1 MTAVSP
7 DKLTLK
13 KAGELVILARRS
25 LPETRSSSPDFSDHE
40 SSSDESLNNDQ
51 ERDLFRHKSVLVS
64 QPPIKHREL
73 SNSIKSK
80 PTQDKQTVENI
91 EDSRNECNDVEADIQ
106 GHSSV
111 KDELK
116 RFKTFAGHEII
127 KRYAGEK
134 IKAGL
139 RVVRNDKKG
148 GSSKDEPNILGTIK
162 AVEISGKKVDVLWDD
177 ADGIVKCKTGRED
190 AFELLLFDN
199 SLAGSKHT
207 LPGVLCESC
216 QANPLRGIRWKCLNC
231 DFYNLCTVCYMKD
244 KHDISHIF
252 RRIQNEDAKGVEMPP
267 RLDIQKTGKR
277 YAKGILPKALVRLR
291 GKHKKVWKV
300 AGYCKSEND
309 TLELKIKRDEA
320 ILQTKISELICKKGR
335 TVKYYPDHLP
345 TVGKVAFG
353 HLEVYFKDKNMKK
366 KIQVDIWCMT
376 KREEKKF
383 YTPSLFLIFAN
394 HEGYNE
400 EDNTVLLEDVIEF
413 SKKTLLPCYIVHQRL
428 LFYRGSTTAVVIHY
442 KTGYDIIK
450 ELVKRGYSN
459 FERGEM
465 ISEDESEID
474 YFKRMAENVLGEK
487 VLPVVISL
495 RNGGFIETVLSS
507 AEKMQ
512 FPIVQIEK
520 TSKAVSVLTSLTF
533 EEDES
538 QYKATTHI
546 TTLNKPWSAKKSKSF
561 YIQLKKENTDNLDEI
576 STIADIPSQIDL
588 DILVCY
594 LLIGASMASHDD
606 ADMYGEDTDMYDNA
620 LAMYLLKKGQWRIP
634 KEFINKY
641 FGLQSFRYIYE
652 DNVTT
657 EMGIL
662 SELRKIPCL
671 VDVPSKWITEERKR
685 AGFRLYGL
693 IFYALLQNKYYTGA
707 KQFIETG
714 FVRIH
719 QILVGSAI
727 LEDVANDWRTSHF
740 QRKTLQKLQ
749 KAFTERAIQITGCM
763 YDERK
768 KKEQKAT
775 VDNNNKEK
783 AVKELGDP
791 VFHVGRILLNHGC
804 LGDAIQHENKTF
816 MNSRTVVKILN
827 RMWYGK
833 PELSFKQVA
842 LFILLALSHIFIMPL
857 LMVTMEKKPLRW
869 FYKKY
874 KLPFMKVLIQMI
886 GYLSLLTGYAYMLLF
901 NIGEDFSYTDYFLIG
916 WMANFCLHETKQVLV
931 SVARK
936 RFENYANDW
945 WNRLDWVLMITFT
958 CGMLLKFGENSI
970 SNDAG
975 KIFLVVTFILLC
987 IRILNMF
994 SMSEFVGPKL
1004 IIIQKMFKDTYAF
1017 MTIMIVIMISFNVS
1031 YYSLLYPNSE
1041 LSWSGIE
1048 NIMKNGFWMLFG
1060 EFDPESDTLREP
1072 DCTFDKTAYT
1082 NGVLE
1087 RCPETLGVYLSPYVR
1102 AIYGLIAIVLMLN
1115 LLIAIYSDTFSKVH
1129 EESEFYWSQLQNDF
1143 LEEYMLK
1150 TIFPVHLQIF
1160 AIPAFLLHLI
1170 GWMCFY
1176 SYNRIRGKHIK
1187 ETNDGNYVGKLNAS
1201 PMFVRVFIYNTNFD
1215 LLLAATKEVEQ
1226 RCVMKSRGKINVME
1240 EDKMEDLQKQIA
1252 NMSRKLEKL
1261 NEKTN
1266 RKNGKEEQKPVE
1278 NEDKNFGETS
1288 NKIKKTYEKEQKDQ
1302 IENLNKNFRALK
1314 DETTQE
1320 NVKMMKR
1327 LTQIDDSLNRIE
1339 QMIQRLSP
1347 DEKFQYQEPMFEKD
1361 DNAETEDAILM
1372 IPERTLIRN
1381 DTKED

>member
-1 MTAVSP
+1 MGARFSNELYTTGNNILNTSIVPHKVLVLLHILLPLRGEIEYDRIKRMTSVSP
-7 DKLTLK
+7 EKLTLK

-25 LPETRSSSPDFSDHE
+25 FPDTRSSSPDFSDHE

-51 ERDLFRHKSVLVS
+51 ERDLFRQNSVLVS
-64 QPPIKHREL
+64 QPPIKHRKL
-73 SNSIKSK
+73 SNSSKSK

-91 EDSRNECNDVEADIQ
+91 EDSTKYNDEEADIQ

-111 KDELK
+111 KDELHK
-116 RFKTFAGHEII
+116 FRTFAGHEII

-139 RVVRNDKKG
+139 RVVKTDNDG
-148 GSSKDEPNILGTIK
+148 GQSKETPNRLGTIK

-177 ADGIVKCKTGRED
+177 DDVIEACSTGRD
-190 AFELLLFDN
+190 DKFELLLFDN
-199 SLAGSKHT
+199 SLTGAKHT

-216 QANPLRGIRWKCLNC
+216 QANPLRGIRWKCLSC

-244 KHDISHIF
+244 KHDVSHIF

-277 YAKGILPKALVRLR
+277 YAKGILPKTRVRMR

-300 AGYCKSEND
+300 TGYCKSEND
-309 TLELKIKRDEA
+309 TLDLEIKRDDER
-320 ILQTKISELICKKGR
+320 IKKRINELKCKKGR

-353 HLEVYFKDKNMKK
+353 HLEVYFKDKSMKK

-400 EDNTVLLEDVIEF
+400 EDNAVLLEDVIEF
-413 SKKTLLPCYIVHQRL
+413 SKKTMLPCYVVCQRL

-442 KTGYDIIK
+442 KTDYNIIK

-474 YFKRMAENVLGEK
+474 YFKRMTENVLGEK

-533 EEDES
+533 EEEES

-576 STIADIPSQIDL
+576 STIADIPCQTEL

-606 ADMYGEDTDMYDNA
+606 ADMYGKDTDMYDNA

-657 EMGIL
+657 DKGIW
-662 SELRKIPCL
+662 SKLRKIPCL
-671 VDVPSKWITEERKR
+671 VNVPPKWIAEERKR

-693 IFYALLQNKYYTGA
+693 IFYALLQNQYYTGA

-727 LEDVANDWRTSHF
+727 LQDVADDWRTSHF

-768 KKEQKAT
+768 KKEQKVT
-775 VDNNNKEK
+775 VDNTNKEK
-783 AVKELGDP
+783 PVKELGDP

-804 LGDAIQHENKTF
+804 LGDAIEHQNKTF

-833 PELSFKQVA
+833 PELSLKQ
-842 LFILLALSHIFIMPL
+842 
-857 LMVTMEKKPLRW
+857 
-869 FYKKY
+869 
-874 KLPFMKVLIQMI
+874 I
-886 GYLSLLTGYAYMLLF
+886 GYLSLLIGYAYMLLF
-901 NIGEDFSYTDYFLIG
+901 NIGEDFSYTDYFIIG
-916 WMANFCLHETKQVLV
+916 WMANFWLHETKQVLV
-931 SVARK
+931 AVVRH

-958 CGMLLKFGENSI
+958 CGMVLKFGKNSV

-994 SMSEFVGPKL
+994 SISEFVGPKL

-1041 LSWSGIE
+1041 LSWSEIE
-1048 NIMKNGFWMLFG
+1048 NIMKNGFWMLIG
-1060 EFDPESDTLREP
+1060 DFDPESDILREP
-1072 DCTFDKTAYT
+1072 DCTFNKTAYT
-1082 NGVLE
+1082 NGVLG
-1087 RCPETLGVYLSPYVR
+1087 RCPETLGVYLSP
-1102 AIYGLIAIVLMLN
+1102 
-1115 LLIAIYSDTFSKVH
+1115 DTFAKVH

-1170 GWMCFY
+1170 GWVCFC
-1176 SYNRIRGKHIK
+1176 SYNRIRGNYSK
-1187 ETNDGNYVGKLNAS
+1187 ETSDGNYVGKLNAS

-1240 EDKMEDLQKQIA
+1240 EDKMEDLQRQIA
-1252 NMSRKLEKL
+1252 NMNRKLEKI

-1266 RKNGKEEQKPVE
+1266 RKNEKEEQKQVE
-1278 NEDKNFGETS
+1278 IEDKNLGETS
-1288 NKIKKTYEKEQKDQ
+1288 NKIKKTYDTKQKDQ
-1302 IENLNKNFRALK
+1302 IENLNQNFRELK
-1314 DETTQE
+1314 DETTKE
-1320 NVKMMKR
+1320 NVKMMKK
-1327 LTQIDDSLNRIE
+1327 LSQIDVSLNRIE
-1339 QMIQRLSP
+1339 KMIKQISP
-1347 DEKFQYQEPMFEKD
+1347 EEKFQYLDPMFEND
-1361 DNAETEDAILM
+1361 DNDETEDATLM
-1372 IPERTLIRN
+1372 IPERTLPRN

>member
-7 DKLTLK
+7 EKLTLK
-13 KAGELVILARRS
+13 KAGELVTLARRS
-25 LPETRSSSPDFSDHE
+25 FPETRSSSPDFSDHE

-51 ERDLFRHKSVLVS
+51 ERDLFRQKSVLVS
-64 QPPIKHREL
+64 QPPIKHKDL
-73 SNSIKSK
+73 SNSSKSK
-80 PTQDKQTVENI
+80 PTQDKQTAENI
-91 EDSRNECNDVEADIQ
+91 EDSRKYNDEEADIQ

-111 KDELK
+111 KDELQK
-116 RFKTFAGHEII
+116 FRTFAGHEII

-139 RVVRNDKKG
+139 RVVRTDKDG
-148 GSSKDEPNILGTIK
+148 ESSKDEPNCIGTIK

-177 ADGIVKCKTGRED
+177 ADRIDECETGRGDE
-190 AFELLLFDN
+190 FELLLFDN
-199 SLAGSKHT
+199 SLTGAKHT

-244 KHDISHIF
+244 KHDVSHIF

-267 RLDIQKTGKR
+267 RLDIQKTGKM

-413 SKKTLLPCYIVHQRL
+413 SKKTLLPCYVVHQRL

-442 KTGYDIIK
+442 KTGYDII
-450 ELVKRGYSN
+450 KRGYSN

-520 TSKAVSVLTSLTF
+520 TSKAASVLTSLTF

-588 DILVCY
+588 DIL
-594 LLIGASMASHDD
+594 
-606 ADMYGEDTDMYDNA
+606 GEDTDMYDNA
-620 LAMYLLKKGQWRIP
+620 LAMYLLKKGQWRTP

-671 VDVPSKWITEERKR
+671 VDVPSKWITE
-685 AGFRLYGL
+685 A
-693 IFYALLQNKYYTGA
+693 
-707 KQFIETG
+707 
-714 FVRIH
+714 
-719 QILVGSAI
+719 S
-727 LEDVANDWRTSHF
+727 S
-740 QRKTLQKLQ
+740 
-749 KAFTERAIQITGCM
+749 
-763 YDERK
+763 
-768 KKEQKAT
+768 
-775 VDNNNKEK
+775 
-783 AVKELGDP
+783 
-791 VFHVGRILLNHGC
+791 
-804 LGDAIQHENKTF
+804 
-816 MNSRTVVKILN
+816 
-827 RMWYGK
+827 
-833 PELSFKQVA
+833 
-842 LFILLALSHIFIMPL
+842 
-857 LMVTMEKKPLRW
+857 
-869 FYKKY
+869 
-874 KLPFMKVLIQMI
+874 
-886 GYLSLLTGYAYMLLF
+886 
-901 NIGEDFSYTDYFLIG
+901 
-916 WMANFCLHETKQVLV
+916 V
-931 SVARK
+931 SVTK
-936 RFENYANDW
+936 GKCKKNWKQQNQ
-945 WNRLDWVLMITFT
+945 NPSVPST
-958 CGMLLKFGENSI
+958 CSKKNNS
-970 SNDAG
+970 
-975 KIFLVVTFILLC
+975 
-987 IRILNMF
+987 
-994 SMSEFVGPKL
+994 
-1004 IIIQKMFKDTYAF
+1004 
-1017 MTIMIVIMISFNVS
+1017 
-1031 YYSLLYPNSE
+1031 
-1041 LSWSGIE
+1041 
-1048 NIMKNGFWMLFG
+1048 
-1060 EFDPESDTLREP
+1060 
-1072 DCTFDKTAYT
+1072 
-1082 NGVLE
+1082 
-1087 RCPETLGVYLSPYVR
+1087 
-1102 AIYGLIAIVLMLN
+1102 
-1115 LLIAIYSDTFSKVH
+1115 
-1129 EESEFYWSQLQNDF
+1129 
-1143 LEEYMLK
+1143 
-1150 TIFPVHLQIF
+1150 
-1160 AIPAFLLHLI
+1160 
-1170 GWMCFY
+1170 
-1176 SYNRIRGKHIK
+1176 
-1187 ETNDGNYVGKLNAS
+1187 
-1201 PMFVRVFIYNTNFD
+1201 
-1215 LLLAATKEVEQ
+1215 
-1226 RCVMKSRGKINVME
+1226 
-1240 EDKMEDLQKQIA
+1240 
-1252 NMSRKLEKL
+1252 
-1261 NEKTN
+1261 
-1266 RKNGKEEQKPVE
+1266 
-1278 NEDKNFGETS
+1278 
-1288 NKIKKTYEKEQKDQ
+1288 
-1302 IENLNKNFRALK
+1302 
-1314 DETTQE
+1314 
-1320 NVKMMKR
+1320 
-1327 LTQIDDSLNRIE
+1327 
-1339 QMIQRLSP
+1339 
-1347 DEKFQYQEPMFEKD
+1347 
-1361 DNAETEDAILM
+1361 
-1372 IPERTLIRN
+1372 
-1381 DTKED
+1381 